1 MKKRKCVY
9 GLLIVLFLVLLIF
22 ILNFC
27 GVVPY
32 NWKTVKT
39 GDFGS
44 FRVPESLEISII
56 DGYTY
61 ISSNENGESKDILIQ
76 YASGGYTNP
85 YFDDIEE
92 LVWLQDEWF
101 SNSAGMIAYEIHY
114 KNGSS
119 IKIWALE
126 FWSLDAQF
134 NTYFCMDD
142 SISEYTLKK
151 IVNSY
156 TANG

>member
-1 MKKRKCVY
+1 MKKRKCVF

-22 ILNFC
+22 NLNFC
-27 GVVPY
+27 GVPY

-39 GDFGS
+39 GEYGS
-44 FRVPESLEISII
+44 FRVPESWNISVI
-56 DGYTY
+56 DEYTY
-61 ISSNENGESKDILIQ
+61 ISSNESGDSKNILVQ
-76 YASGGYTNP
+76 YASGGYTNE

-101 SNSAGMIAYEIHY
+101 SNSAGMINYEIRY

-119 IKIWALE
+119 VKIWALE